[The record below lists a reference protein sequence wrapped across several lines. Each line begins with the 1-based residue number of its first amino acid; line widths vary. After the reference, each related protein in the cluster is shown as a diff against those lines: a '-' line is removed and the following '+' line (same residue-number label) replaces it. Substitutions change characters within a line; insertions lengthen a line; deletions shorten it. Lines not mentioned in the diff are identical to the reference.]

1 MEVELQGK
9 VRELR
14 EHGEEITEKALRQA
28 EKVSKDFS
36 DALQR
41 MTARTQH

>member
-1 MEVELQGK
+1 MQGK

-14 EHGEEITEKALRQA
+14 EHGEEITEKAPRQA
-28 EKVSKDFS
+28 EKVWTDFS

-41 MTARTQH
+41 VTARTQH